1 VAAFVMSTNARR
13 PIYAQQRDI
22 LSELADVLLW
32 SAPANLDAG
41 FTADWHSAQSDEQ
54 RRRAV
59 VDQVASLT
67 DQSAMAW
74 HERLVG

>member
-1 VAAFVMSTNARR
+1 MSTNARR

-32 SAPANLDAG
+32 SAPRNLDAG
-41 FTADWHSAQSDEQ
+41 FRADWDAAATDEQ
-54 RRRAV
+54 RKRAV

-67 DQSAMAW
+67 DQSAIAW

>member
-1 VAAFVMSTNARR
+1 MPLSTAISAWISRGTSR
-13 PIYAQQRDI
+13 
-22 LSELADVLLW
+22 

-41 FTADWHSAQSDEQ
+41 FTADWNAATTDEQ
-54 RRRAV
+54 RKRAV

-74 HERLVG
+74 HQRLVG